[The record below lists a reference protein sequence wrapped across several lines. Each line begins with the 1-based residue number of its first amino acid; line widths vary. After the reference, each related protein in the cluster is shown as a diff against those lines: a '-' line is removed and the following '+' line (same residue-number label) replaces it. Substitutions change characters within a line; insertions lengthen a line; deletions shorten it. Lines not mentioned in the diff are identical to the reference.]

1 MFVLVSDGGTTTGAT
16 AMEDE
21 TIFGEKQSI
30 RDSARTLKSTAAYP
44 AAAAGTAAGWRRVSR
59 SPALLATEVFI
70 RHDVE
75 RTDTLQ
81 GIALKY
87 GCSMEQIRRINRLL
101 PTDTIFLRPFLMI
114 PVEKDSPHYPTDP
127 AAIIRPASL
136 CGLNSRATSSSNST
150 STAPPTPVDPGIAEE
165 SAISPEEES
174 RKNMEEFLGKI
185 DSSIASTRKHIA
197 ESQRNSEFVSSQSDD
212 NIFSSGASMN
222 SSGYYSKP
230 RAYSTASSSSSI
242 SSSQQYHYGPS
253 AAASSS
259 TAHHYHK
266 RQSSSGSTASDASQ
280 LIVMT
285 QGKRVQSSL
294 QKLEKQQDELFEF
307 VRQLAAGLRSGF
319 KTRLNGLLALLVGS
333 GAERRGQL
341 QYHHYYRYN
350 QEEEG
355 SSKVAGTVV

>member
-1 MFVLVSDGGTTTGAT
+1 MSLDTMNDLVQKYKNWKSYIKFVKLVSDGGTTTGAT

-30 RDSARTLKSTAAYP
+30 RDSARTLKKYGSISGSSSGNSCGVAAS
-44 AAAAGTAAGWRRVSR
+44 GSR
-59 SPALLATEVFI
+59 SPALLATEALI
-70 RHDVE
+70 RHDVD

-242 SSSQQYHYGPS
+242 SSYQQYHYGPS
-253 AAASSS
+253 AAAAAASSS

-266 RQSSSGSTASDASQ
+266 RQSSSGSTASDTSQ

-294 QKLEKQQDELFEF
+294 QKLEKQQDELFE
-307 VRQLAAGLRSGF
+307 L
-319 KTRLNGLLALLVGS
+319 
-333 GAERRGQL
+333 
-341 QYHHYYRYN
+341 
-350 QEEEG
+350 
-355 SSKVAGTVV
+355 

>member
-1 MFVLVSDGGTTTGAT
+1 MSLDTMNDIVKKYKNWKSYIKFVKLVSDG
-16 AMEDE
+16 MEDE

-30 RDSARTLKSTAAYP
+30 RDSARALKKYGSIS
-44 AAAAGTAAGWRRVSR
+44 GGSSGSGGSR
-59 SPALLATEVFI
+59 SPALSSDALI

-75 RTDTLQ
+75 QTDTLQ

-114 PVEKDSPHYPTDP
+114 PVAKDSPFYPTDP
-127 AAIIRPASL
+127 SAIIRPSVLSVRSASIAG
-136 CGLNSRATSSSNST
+136 CPSSSLACST
-150 STAPPTPVDPGIAEE
+150 PLDPGISEE

-185 DSSIASTRKHIA
+185 DSSIASTRKYIA
-197 ESQRNSEFVSSQSDD
+197 ESQRNSEFISSQSDD

-242 SSSQQYHYGPS
+242 SSYQQYHFHSSGGGG
-253 AAASSS
+253 ASSS
-259 TAHHYHK
+259 HHK
-266 RQSSSGSTASDASQ
+266 RQSSSGSAVSDTSQ

-294 QKLEKQQDELFEF
+294 QKLEKQQDELFE
-307 VRQLAAGLRSGF
+307 L
-319 KTRLNGLLALLVGS
+319 
-333 GAERRGQL
+333 
-341 QYHHYYRYN
+341 
-350 QEEEG
+350 
-355 SSKVAGTVV
+355 

>member
-1 MFVLVSDGGTTTGAT
+1 MSLDTMNDLVQKYKNWKSYIKFVKLVSEGGSSPTTTADGGFG

-30 RDSARTLKSTAAYP
+30 RDSARTLKKYGSISGG
-44 AAAAGTAAGWRRVSR
+44 GTSCGTSGSGSSSR
-59 SPALLATEVFI
+59 SPALLATEALI

-114 PVEKDSPHYPTDP
+114 PVEKDSPYYPTDP
-127 AAIIRPASL
+127 AAIIRPSSLGGIIPRASL
-136 CGLNSRATSSSNST
+136 SGGTPSSST
-150 STAPPTPVDPGIAEE
+150 VATPVDPGIAEE

-242 SSSQQYHYGPS
+242 SSYQQYHYGGGGP
-253 AAASSS
+253 SSS
-259 TAHHYHK
+259 HNYHK
-266 RQSSSGSTASDASQ
+266 RQSSSGSTASDTSQ

-294 QKLEKQQDELFEF
+294 QKLEKQQDELFE
-307 VRQLAAGLRSGF
+307 L
-319 KTRLNGLLALLVGS
+319 
-333 GAERRGQL
+333 
-341 QYHHYYRYN
+341 
-350 QEEEG
+350 
-355 SSKVAGTVV
+355 

>member
-1 MFVLVSDGGTTTGAT
+1 MNDLVQKYKNWKSYIKFVKLVSDGAGSPTNGSGFGGGGGA

-30 RDSARTLKSTAAYP
+30 RDSARTLKKYGSISGSSGNSC
-44 AAAAGTAAGWRRVSR
+44 GTSSGGGSR
-59 SPALLATEVFI
+59 SPALLATEALI

-114 PVEKDSPHYPTDP
+114 PVEKDSPYYPTDP
-127 AAIIRPASL
+127 AAIIRPSSLGGIIPRASL
-136 CGLNSRATSSSNST
+136 SGTPSSS
-150 STAPPTPVDPGIAEE
+150 TAATPVDPGIAEE

-242 SSSQQYHYGPS
+242 SSYQQYHYGGGGGP
-253 AAASSS
+253 SSS
-259 TAHHYHK
+259 SHNYHK
-266 RQSSSGSTASDASQ
+266 RQSSSGSTASDTSQ

-294 QKLEKQQDELFEF
+294 QKLEKQQDELFE
-307 VRQLAAGLRSGF
+307 L
-319 KTRLNGLLALLVGS
+319 
-333 GAERRGQL
+333 
-341 QYHHYYRYN
+341 
-350 QEEEG
+350 
-355 SSKVAGTVV
+355 

>member
-1 MFVLVSDGGTTTGAT
+1 MSLDTMNDLVQKYKNWKSYIKFVKLVSEGGTTGAT
-16 AMEDE
+16 AAMEDE

-30 RDSARTLKSTAAYP
+30 RDSARTLKKYGSISGSSGNSCGVAS
-44 AAAAGTAAGWRRVSR
+44 GNSR
-59 SPALLATEVFI
+59 SPALLATEALI
-70 RHDVE
+70 RHNVE

-127 AAIIRPASL
+127 AAIIRPSSL
-136 CGLNSRATSSSNST
+136 GLIPRASSSASST
-150 STAPPTPVDPGIAEE
+150 ASTAPPTPVDPGIAEE

-197 ESQRNSEFVSSQSDD
+197 ESQRNSEFLSSQSDD

-242 SSSQQYHYGPS
+242 SSYQQYHYGGGGPS
-253 AAASSS
+253 A
-259 TAHHYHK
+259 HNYHK
-266 RQSSSGSTASDASQ
+266 RQSSSGSTASDTSQ

-294 QKLEKQQDELFEF
+294 QKLEKQQDELFE
-307 VRQLAAGLRSGF
+307 L
-319 KTRLNGLLALLVGS
+319 
-333 GAERRGQL
+333 
-341 QYHHYYRYN
+341 
-350 QEEEG
+350 
-355 SSKVAGTVV
+355 

>member
-1 MFVLVSDGGTTTGAT
+1 MSLDTMNDLVQKYKNWKSYIKFVKLVSDGGTTTGAT

-30 RDSARTLKSTAAYP
+30 RDSARTLKKYGSISGSSSGNSCGVAAS
-44 AAAAGTAAGWRRVSR
+44 GSR
-59 SPALLATEVFI
+59 SPALLATEALI
-70 RHDVE
+70 RHDVD

-136 CGLNSRATSSSNST
+136 CGLNSRAPSSSNST

-242 SSSQQYHYGPS
+242 SSYQQYHYGPS
-253 AAASSS
+253 AVAAASSS

-266 RQSSSGSTASDASQ
+266 RQSSSGSTASDTSQ

-294 QKLEKQQDELFEF
+294 QKLEKQQDELFE
-307 VRQLAAGLRSGF
+307 L
-319 KTRLNGLLALLVGS
+319 
-333 GAERRGQL
+333 
-341 QYHHYYRYN
+341 
-350 QEEEG
+350 
-355 SSKVAGTVV
+355 

>member
-1 MFVLVSDGGTTTGAT
+1 MNDLVQKYKNWKSYIKFVKLVSDGAGSPTSAGGGGFG

-30 RDSARTLKSTAAYP
+30 RDSARTLKKYGSISGGGSSGNSC
-44 AAAAGTAAGWRRVSR
+44 GTSSSGHR
-59 SPALLATEVFI
+59 SPALLATEALI

-114 PVEKDSPHYPTDP
+114 PVEKDSPYYPTDP
-127 AAIIRPASL
+127 AAIIRPSSL
-136 CGLNSRATSSSNST
+136 GGLLPRLGTTTTSSSASSST
-150 STAPPTPVDPGIAEE
+150 VTTPGVDPSAIAEE

-242 SSSQQYHYGPS
+242 SSYQQYHYGGGGGGGGP
-253 AAASSS
+253 SSS
-259 TAHHYHK
+259 SSHHYQRHQ
-266 RQSSSGSTASDASQ
+266 RQSSSGSTASDTSQ

-294 QKLEKQQDELFEF
+294 QKLEKQQDELFE
-307 VRQLAAGLRSGF
+307 L
-319 KTRLNGLLALLVGS
+319 
-333 GAERRGQL
+333 
-341 QYHHYYRYN
+341 
-350 QEEEG
+350 
-355 SSKVAGTVV
+355 

>member
-1 MFVLVSDGGTTTGAT
+1 MNELKQKYKNWKSYIKFVKLVSDGT
-16 AMEDE
+16 MEDE

-30 RDSARTLKSTAAYP
+30 RDSARALKKYGSIS
-44 AAAAGTAAGWRRVSR
+44 GGGGGGSGSGVGGSR
-59 SPALLATEVFI
+59 SPALTTEALI
-70 RHDVE
+70 RHDVD

-114 PVEKDSPHYPTDP
+114 PVDKDSPYYPKDP
-127 AAIIRPASL
+127 SAIIRPSSL
-136 CGLNSRATSSSNST
+136 SVRSATIAGCPSGSSACST
-150 STAPPTPVDPGIAEE
+150 PMDPGISEE
-165 SAISPEEES
+165 GAISPEEES

-185 DSSIASTRKHIA
+185 DSSIATTRKCIA
-197 ESQRNSEFVSSQSDD
+197 ESQRNSEFISSQSDD

-242 SSSQQYHYGPS
+242 SSYQQYHFHTASGAGGGS
-253 AAASSS
+253 GASSS
-259 TAHHYHK
+259 HHK
-266 RQSSSGSTASDASQ
+266 RQSSSGSAASDTSQ

-294 QKLEKQQDELFEF
+294 QKLEKQQDELFE
-307 VRQLAAGLRSGF
+307 L
-319 KTRLNGLLALLVGS
+319 
-333 GAERRGQL
+333 
-341 QYHHYYRYN
+341 
-350 QEEEG
+350 
-355 SSKVAGTVV
+355 

>member
-1 MFVLVSDGGTTTGAT
+1 MNDLVQKYKNWKSYIKFVKLVSDGAGSPTNGGGTGFGAA

-30 RDSARTLKSTAAYP
+30 RDSARTLKKYGSISGSSGNSSGC
-44 AAAAGTAAGWRRVSR
+44 GTSSGGCR
-59 SPALLATEVFI
+59 SPALLVTEALI

-87 GCSMEQIRRINRLL
+87 GCSMEQVRRINRLL

-114 PVEKDSPHYPTDP
+114 PVEKDSPYYPTDP
-127 AAIIRPASL
+127 AAIIRPSSLGGIIPRASL
-136 CGLNSRATSSSNST
+136 STPSSS
-150 STAPPTPVDPGIAEE
+150 TAATPVDPGIAEE

-242 SSSQQYHYGPS
+242 SSYQQYHYGGGGGGGP
-253 AAASSS
+253 SSS
-259 TAHHYHK
+259 SSHNYHK
-266 RQSSSGSTASDASQ
+266 RQSSSGSTASDTSQ

-294 QKLEKQQDELFEF
+294 QKLEKQQDELFE
-307 VRQLAAGLRSGF
+307 L
-319 KTRLNGLLALLVGS
+319 
-333 GAERRGQL
+333 
-341 QYHHYYRYN
+341 
-350 QEEEG
+350 
-355 SSKVAGTVV
+355 

>member
-1 MFVLVSDGGTTTGAT
+1 MNDLVQKYKNWKSYIKFVKLVSDGGTTTGASSA

-30 RDSARTLKSTAAYP
+30 RDSARTLKKYGSISGSSNSCGVAS
-44 AAAAGTAAGWRRVSR
+44 GTGHHHR
-59 SPALLATEVFI
+59 SPALLATEALI

-127 AAIIRPASL
+127 AAIIRPSSLGVLPRAS
-136 CGLNSRATSSSNST
+136 ASSST
-150 STAPPTPVDPGIAEE
+150 STPADPGIAEE

-242 SSSQQYHYGPS
+242 SSYQQYHYGGGGGGPS
-253 AAASSS
+253 ASSS
-259 TAHHYHK
+259 SAHHYHK
-266 RQSSSGSTASDASQ
+266 RQSSSGSTASDTSQ

-294 QKLEKQQDELFEF
+294 QKLEKQQDELFE
-307 VRQLAAGLRSGF
+307 L
-319 KTRLNGLLALLVGS
+319 
-333 GAERRGQL
+333 
-341 QYHHYYRYN
+341 
-350 QEEEG
+350 
-355 SSKVAGTVV
+355 

>member
-1 MFVLVSDGGTTTGAT
+1 MSLDAMNELKQKYKNWKSYIKFVKLVSDG
-16 AMEDE
+16 MEDE

-30 RDSARTLKSTAAYP
+30 RDSARALKKYGSIS
-44 AAAAGTAAGWRRVSR
+44 GGGSGSGGGGGSCR
-59 SPALLATEVFI
+59 SPALTSEALI
-70 RHDVE
+70 RHDVDK
-75 RTDTLQ
+75 TDTLQ

-114 PVEKDSPHYPTDP
+114 PVDKDSPYYPKDP
-127 AAIIRPASL
+127 SAIIRPSSL
-136 CGLNSRATSSSNST
+136 SVRSATIAGCPAGSSACST
-150 STAPPTPVDPGIAEE
+150 PIDPGISEE

-185 DSSIASTRKHIA
+185 DSSIATTRKYIA
-197 ESQRNSEFVSSQSDD
+197 ESQRNSEFISSQSDD

-242 SSSQQYHYGPS
+242 SSYQQYHFHTPS
-253 AAASSS
+253 GTGGGASSS
-259 TAHHYHK
+259 HHK
-266 RQSSSGSTASDASQ
+266 RQSSSGSAASDTSQ

-294 QKLEKQQDELFEF
+294 QKLEKQQDELFE
-307 VRQLAAGLRSGF
+307 L
-319 KTRLNGLLALLVGS
+319 
-333 GAERRGQL
+333 
-341 QYHHYYRYN
+341 
-350 QEEEG
+350 
-355 SSKVAGTVV
+355 